1 MHKTITIIFALLI
14 LIWNPY
20 PFKILELK
28 TFDWLVMNTEP
39 VENQNILIV
48 DLDENF
54 PIVSLVHE
62 QN

>member
-54 PIVSLVHE
+54 IK
-62 QN
+62 